1 MPIGNWA
8 NSQQHNATFSL
19 SVALTCKR
27 KKKKKGLSGTKMG
40 FRKSNLLFREL

>member
-27 KKKKKGLSGTKMG
+27 KKKERSFWDKDGLSQK
-40 FRKSNLLFREL
+40 